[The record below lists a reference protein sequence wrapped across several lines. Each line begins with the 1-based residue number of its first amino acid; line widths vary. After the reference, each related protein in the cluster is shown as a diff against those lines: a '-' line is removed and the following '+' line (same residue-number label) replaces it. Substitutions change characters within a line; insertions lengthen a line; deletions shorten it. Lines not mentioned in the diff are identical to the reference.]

1 MGMRGLGLPR
11 LTRASSHTFG
21 HRNNQSM
28 LGTSWLGW
36 NKTYGLRESNSL
48 TLWLWSQPP
57 THLERQMGAMT
68 GPGSLSSKTSCR
80 T

>member
-57 THLERQMGAMT
+57 THLETNGCYDWPRFPLLKNQ
-68 GPGSLSSKTSCR
+68 L
-80 T
+80 

>member
-36 NKTYGLRESNSL
+36 NKTYGLRESKSHSVAVVSTSNSL
-48 TLWLWSQPP
+48 RETNGCYDWPRFPLLKNQ
-57 THLERQMGAMT
+57 L
-68 GPGSLSSKTSCR
+68 
-80 T
+80 